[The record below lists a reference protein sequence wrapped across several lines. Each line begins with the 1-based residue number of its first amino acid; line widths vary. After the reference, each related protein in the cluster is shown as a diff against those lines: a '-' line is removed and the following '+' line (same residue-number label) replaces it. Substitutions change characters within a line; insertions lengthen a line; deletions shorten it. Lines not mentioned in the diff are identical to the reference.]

1 MDQTPATLSF
11 EAFMERALHHP
22 RHGYY
27 ARRIR
32 GVGRG
37 GDFTT
42 APMLS
47 SALAK
52 AVAAWAADALGSS
65 GCRDLIELGPGEG
78 RLAAEVFKRLPWLAR
93 RRTRLHLVET
103 SLPLAAKQRA
113 RLGETARWHRSPAG
127 ALAACDGRA
136 VIYSNEFADAFPVRL
151 FEKQTDG
158 EWREIGLHETTAGF
172 REVVLPPAPPPASS
186 GFSAAHPPG
195 QRIEVHDSYHR
206 WLAGWLPG
214 WRAGRLLT
222 IDYGAEAGQ
231 LYHRRPGG
239 TLRAYLF
246 QQRLTGPAVY
256 EHIGRQ
262 DITADVNFS
271 DLIDWSSPWA
281 GTRRL
286 ARFGEFIRPFADPR
300 DPRDR
305 ALADP
310 AGAGGAFLVLDQEP
324 HPSRA

>member
-1 MDQTPATLSF
+1 MDPMPATLSF

-22 RHGYY
+22 RRGYY
-27 ARRIR
+27 ARHIR

-47 SALAK
+47 AAPAK
-52 AVAAWAADALGSS
+52 AIAAWAADALKSS
-65 GCRDLIELGPGEG
+65 GCRHLIELGPGEG
-78 RLAAEVFKRLPWLAR
+78 RLAAEVFKRLPWLTR

-113 RLGETARWHRSPAG
+113 LLGETPHWHHSLAE
-127 ALAACDGRA
+127 ALAACNGRA

-158 EWREIGLHETTAGF
+158 EWREIGLRETTAGF
-172 REVVLPPAPPPASS
+172 QEVLLPPAPPPASS
-186 GFSAAHPPG
+186 GFSAAHPTG

-206 WLAGWLPG
+206 WLADWLPG

-222 IDYGAEAGQ
+222 IDYGAEADQ

-246 QQRLTGPAVY
+246 QQCLTGQAVY

-271 DLIDWSSPWA
+271 DLIAWSLPWA
-281 GTRRL
+281 TTRRL
-286 ARFGEFIRPFADPR
+286 DRFGEFIRSFADSR
-300 DPRDR
+300 DLRDQ

-310 AGAGGAFLVLDQEP
+310 AGAGGVFLVLDQEP
-324 HPSRA
+324 RRPGS